1 MSKKF
6 VKNSHEI
13 NAFQGLAIMQDGRPV
28 PAKIVGGRCSR
39 SGKTSSPT
47 WVEENSF
54 VLFRKDAFLLKIA
67 GFLRER
73 IPHNIEYP
81 YFFEGHGTN
90 WETIREVDIQ
100 GLEIALASW
109 MRFRKEGL
117 QLPPSST
124 FEEKMAREYS
134 LASFRTEG
142 FITQFEALEL
152 IPRWSTWA
160 ELEQDEED
168 EDGVAARVWAE
179 RGHAWTADVA
189 SEVWH
194 FVPEGCVYTWRDEE
208 GWEYT
213 SQLSC
218 VERRWYRQRRGMG
231 EVEVEKEED
240 SWIWE
245 KI

>member
-1 MSKKF
+1 MSKF
-6 VKNSHEI
+6 IKNTYEI
-13 NAFQGLAIMQDGRPV
+13 NAFQGLAVLQDGRPV

-39 SGKTSSPT
+39 SGKTAFPT

-54 VLFRKDAFLLKIA
+54 VIFRKDAFISKIVES
-67 GFLRER
+67 LREDA
-73 IPHNIEYP
+73 PPNIECP
-81 YFFEGHGTN
+81 YFFTGHGTN
-90 WETIREVDIQ
+90 WETVSQVDIQ
-100 GLEIALASW
+100 GLETALDEW
-109 MRFRKEGL
+109 LRFRKEGVN
-117 QLPPSST
+117 LPPSSSL
-124 FEEKMAREYS
+124 EEKLAREYS
-134 LASFRTEG
+134 LVSFRTEG
-142 FITQFEALEL
+142 YITGFEALEL
-152 IPRWSTWA
+152 LPRWSTWA

-179 RGHAWTADVA
+179 RGHAWTADIA

-194 FVPEGCVYTWRDEE
+194 FVPEGCIYTWKDKE

-218 VERRWYRQRRGMG
+218 VERRWHRQRRR
-231 EVEVEKEED
+231 EKEMEIEKVED